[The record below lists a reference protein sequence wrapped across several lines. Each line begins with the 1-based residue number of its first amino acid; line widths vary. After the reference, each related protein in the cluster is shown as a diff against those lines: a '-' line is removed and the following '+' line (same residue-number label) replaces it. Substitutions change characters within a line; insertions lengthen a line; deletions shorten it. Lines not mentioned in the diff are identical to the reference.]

1 MTSIDKATIPISKA
15 ALVVV
20 FVGGLIAHYY
30 TTLNAVRQ
38 GISDLKSEMK
48 LEMQALKT
56 EDIMLKSDM
65 AHMQLAAND
74 MRMDMMSFISDGIK
88 PEEPTRSYTD
98 YKKRKR

>member
-38 GISDLKSEMK
+38 GISDLKADMQ
-48 LEMQALKT
+48 LEIQALKT
-56 EDIMLKSDM
+56 EDVMLKSDM
-65 AHMQLAAND
+65 AHVELATNN
-74 MRMDMMSFISDGIK
+74 MRMDMMSFIRDGIK

-98 YKKRKR
+98 PKKRKR

>member
-38 GISDLKSEMK
+38 GISDLKSDMQ
-48 LEMQALKT
+48 LEIQALKT
-56 EDIMLKSDM
+56 EDVMLKSDM
-65 AHMQLAAND
+65 AHMELATND

-98 YKKRKR
+98 SKKRKR

>member
-38 GISDLKSEMK
+38 GISDLKSDMQ
-48 LEMQALKT
+48 LEIQALKT

-65 AHMQLAAND
+65 AHLQLAAND

-98 YKKRKR
+98 PKKRKR